1 METIAVK
8 ASTAYEELAY
18 FSAGEMMAMVSLT
31 APKFTKTSRAPIDA
45 VAVIDRSGSMSGI
58 KLELVKK
65 TLHFMTSQLQ
75 VDDRLS
81 LVTFDDSIRTDLP
94 LTQLNSEGKFIAD
107 LAINN
112 IVSGNSTDICGGLLQ
127 GVNELRKRDKKAEVS
142 SVLMFTDG
150 LANVGLQS
158 AEDINKA
165 LIDPA
170 FAEKSYGSKIAL
182 QKVADATTTIPL
194 PGTINTFG
202 YGADHNSTILK
213 TIAQKAD
220 GVYFYVETPEEIP
233 RSFADCLGGL
243 ISTGAKNV
251 VIRIEAGTGVTIS
264 KILTTYAV
272 TEIAAGGVYEITFA
286 DLQSQEHRDVLMNLQ
301 IPAIPNSVNE
311 LALAKVSIS
320 YLNIIT
326 KEQVNIPSACVMKI
340 ARPVQTGDLKFNYD
354 IDKHY
359 NRIIAADAMA
369 AATVLGNANKLDEA
383 KSTIGNVIKRIKESV
398 SANDTFCQNLVIDL
412 NRILTGLESREV
424 YQRRGHNELENNY
437 VAHTNQRSTNRGWGC
452 QGAYQ
457 NDERDNLNEALD
469 ENE

>member
-31 APKFTKTSRAPIDA
+31 APKFTKISRAPIDA

-81 LVTFDDSIRTDLP
+81 LITFDDSIRIDLP
-94 LTQLNSEGKFIAD
+94 LTQLNSDGKFIAD

-127 GVNELRKRDKKAEVS
+127 GVTELRKRDKKAEVS

-150 LANVGLQS
+150 LANAGLKS
-158 AEDINKA
+158 AEEINQA
-165 LIDPA
+165 LIDPI
-170 FAEKSYGSKIAL
+170 FAEKHYGTKIAF
-182 QKVADATTTIPL
+182 QKVENATPIPL

-202 YGADHNSTILK
+202 YGADHNPTILK
-213 TIAQKAD
+213 TIAQKSD

-233 RSFADCLGGL
+233 KSFADCLGGL

-251 VIRIEAGTGVTIS
+251 VIRIEAGTGVTIT
-264 KILTTYAV
+264 KIFTKYAV
-272 TEIAAGGVYEITFA
+272 TEIAAGGVYEIAFA
-286 DLQSQEHRDVLMNLQ
+286 DLQSQEHRDILMNLQ

-311 LALAKVSIS
+311 LALAKISIS

-340 ARPVQTGDLKFNYD
+340 ARPVQTGNLTFNYD
-354 IDKHY
+354 IDKQY
-359 NRIIAADAMA
+359 NRIVAADAMN
-369 AATVLGNANKLDEA
+369 AATVLGNANNLAQA
-383 KSTIGNVIKRIKESV
+383 KSTIENVIKRIKESV
-398 SANDTFCQNLVIDL
+398 SANDTFCQNLVTDL
-412 NRILTGLESREV
+412 NRIMTGLASREV
-424 YQRRGHNELENNY
+424 YNQRGHNELE
-437 VAHTNQRSTNRGWGC
+437 TNAISHDYQRSTNRGWGC
-452 QGAYQ
+452 QRAYQ
-457 NDERDNLNEALD
+457 NDERDNLDEALN